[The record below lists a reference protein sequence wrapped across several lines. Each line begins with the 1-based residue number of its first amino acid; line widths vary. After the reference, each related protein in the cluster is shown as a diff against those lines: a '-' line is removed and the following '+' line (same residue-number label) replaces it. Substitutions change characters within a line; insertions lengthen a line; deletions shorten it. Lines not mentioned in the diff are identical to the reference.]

1 MIRAKVDLE
10 FRQRLLYYIE
20 NIICECLPSKIDDEW
35 MDIDDDSD
43 AEELDINTSIDQI
56 FRPFPDPD
64 DPNFETI
71 MK

>member
-1 MIRAKVDLE
+1 
-10 FRQRLLYYIE
+10 
-20 NIICECLPSKIDDEW
+20 

-43 AEELDINTSIDQI
+43 VEELAANISIDQI

-71 MK
+71 ME